1 MNTTH
6 VSITVEVKTRGA
18 YAAHRAEVI
27 RSAAGKGR
35 LDAPLRLLTSIL
47 LAGQPG
53 DWRCEVKA
61 YEQGTHQRGAF
72 AYLSI
77 DVDFVGADAAEAA
90 AALRAIVEGGNY
102 RDAVHM
108 LLIVVFGLHVTS
120 VDAYDADGAADGPDM
135 LDAGGGYRFT
145 LDGRIVAPDGSMAG
159 VAA

>member
-1 MNTTH
+1 MNATH
-6 VSITVEVKTRGA
+6 VSVTVEVKTSGA
-18 YAAHRAEVI
+18 DAAHRAEVI

-35 LDAPLRLLTSIL
+35 LDEPLRLLTSIV

-61 YEQGTHQRGAF
+61 YEQGTRQRGAF
-72 AYLSI
+72 ANLWV

-90 AALRAIVEGGNY
+90 AALRAMLEGGKY
-102 RDAVHM
+102 RDPLHM
-108 LLIVVFGLHVTS
+108 MLILVFGLHVTS